1 MTVSGPENSERRGRV
16 LVVDDEPLLVKLFVR
31 VLSTDH
37 ELTGETDPRAAV
49 ARIASGE
56 RFDVIFC
63 DLQMPKISGIAF
75 HGEIESIDAEQAR
88 RIVFLTG
95 DISAPHAREFFARV
109 GNLRLQKPIVPS
121 TLRDVVRGMLE

>member
-1 MTVSGPENSERRGRV
+1 MTVSGPENSGRRGRV
-16 LVVDDEPLLVKLFVR
+16 LVVDDEALLVKLFVR

-37 ELTGETDPRAAV
+37 DLAGETDPRAAV
-49 ARIASGE
+49 ARIAAGE

-63 DLQMPKISGIAF
+63 DLLMPKMSGIAL
-75 HGEIESIDAEQAR
+75 HAEIERIDAEQAR

-95 DISAPHAREFFARV
+95 DLSAPQAREFFARV
-109 GNLRLQKPIVPS
+109 SNLRLQKPIIPS